1 MRTLV
6 EFFKSLRKK
15 SLCLKYICKLF
26 VCTENTSLIEL
37 SFGFSISLSL
47 SLVFFLRVH
56 CSLLTVDEI
65 DDRPQI

>member
-1 MRTLV
+1 MRTLA

-37 SFGFSISLSL
+37 IFGFLFLSL
-47 SLVFFLRVH
+47 SRFFYVYIVRY
-56 CSLLTVDEI
+56 
-65 DDRPQI
+65 

>member
-1 MRTLV
+1 MRTLA

-47 SLVFFLRVH
+47 SFFFLRVH

>member
-1 MRTLV
+1 MRTLA

-37 SFGFSISLSL
+37 SFGFLFLSL
-47 SLVFFLRVH
+47 SRFFLRVH